1 MSFSPPRK
9 QLRDIFDRLLRRY
22 GELGWWPADTPFEV
36 MVGAVLTQNT
46 AWTNVE
52 RAISNLKQAGALHLD
67 GLLALPQDELA
78 ELIRPSGY
86 YNLKAERLQNLCRF
100 LIDNGGEEG
109 LRQSDTKTARK
120 QLLSVKGV
128 GAETADDI
136 LLYALDRPVFVI
148 DAYTRRIFSRLGVMQ
163 GEEPYDELRIGF
175 EQALGPDV
183 VLFKEYHALIV
194 RHAKEACNK
203 KPRCSDCCLGPL
215 CASQTG

>member
-1 MSFSPPRK
+1 
-9 QLRDIFDRLLRRY
+9 
-22 GELGWWPADTPFEV
+22 
-36 MVGAVLTQNT
+36 
-46 AWTNVE
+46 
-52 RAISNLKQAGALHLD
+52 
-67 GLLALPQDELA
+67 LA

-215 CASQTG
+215 CTSSLTG